1 MTDEEGY
8 AEQWPR
14 TGMRLLCWFGRHDW
28 YHLDHFPDGDQFPD
42 GYIARR
48 CKRCGKVQWDLRR
61 TDITLPLSSWV
72 NGWPKRVNPVMLNRK
87 LNQVVK
93 DRSVE
98 SFTVV
103 CDTSE
108 PGLTQEEKGTP

>member
-28 YHLDHFPDGDQFPD
+28 YHLDHFPDGDSFPP

-48 CKRCGKVQWDLRR
+48 CKRCGKVQWN
-61 TDITLPLSSWV
+61 TLPAVILPSPGWV
-72 NGWPKRVNPVMLNRK
+72 NGWPRRANQAALDKMLDG
-87 LNQVVK
+87 VVK
-93 DRSVE
+93 GVSARGL
-98 SFTVV
+98 TAPPI
-103 CDTSE
+103 E
-108 PGLTQEEKGTP
+108 PGLTPEEKGTL

>member
-28 YHLDHFPDGDQFPD
+28 YHLDHFPDGDPFPP

-48 CKRCGKVQWDLRR
+48 CKRCGKVQWALQRDLRLNGS
-61 TDITLPLSSWV
+61 DPHYNFWV
-72 NGWPKRVNPVMLNRK
+72 NGWPRRSTTQHNPP
-87 LNQVVK
+87 
-93 DRSVE
+93 
-98 SFTVV
+98 FTGPLSEPEVTV
-103 CDTSE
+103 LHPLE
-108 PGLTQEEKGTP
+108 PGLTQEEQGLP